1 MHVHSY
7 VMHLLCI
14 LQCSLLQDTAVY
26 TYTQTHLHD
35 LLVAKSRARILM
47 QKHIFSM
54 WAESKDAS
62 KSEEFS
68 MKGVSMQKL

>member
-1 MHVHSY
+1 M
-7 VMHLLCI
+7 I
-14 LQCSLLQDTAVY
+14 T
-26 TYTQTHLHD
+26 
-35 LLVAKSRARILM
+35 RARILK

-54 WAESKDAS
+54 WAESKDVS

>member
-1 MHVHSY
+1 
-7 VMHLLCI
+7 
-14 LQCSLLQDTAVY
+14 
-26 TYTQTHLHD
+26 
-35 LLVAKSRARILM
+35 M

-68 MKGVSMQKL
+68 MSFEGVSMQKL

>member
-1 MHVHSY
+1 MKRIGESKKIQSFKLPAN
-7 VMHLLCI
+7 LL
-14 LQCSLLQDTAVY
+14 
-26 TYTQTHLHD
+26 
-35 LLVAKSRARILM
+35 ARILM

>member
-1 MHVHSY
+1 MTEIQI
-7 VMHLLCI
+7 LLI
-14 LQCSLLQDTAVY
+14 I
-26 TYTQTHLHD
+26 
-35 LLVAKSRARILM
+35 RARILM

>member
-1 MHVHSY
+1 MIFTRKLI
-7 VMHLLCI
+7 LLTFWTFAI
-14 LQCSLLQDTAVY
+14 VLI
-26 TYTQTHLHD
+26 
-35 LLVAKSRARILM
+35 RARILM

>member
-1 MHVHSY
+1 MCVSNADGLQHVASFERMEETDFCVQLSNYY
-7 VMHLLCI
+7 V
-14 LQCSLLQDTAVY
+14 VN
-26 TYTQTHLHD
+26 
-35 LLVAKSRARILM
+35 RARILM

-62 KSEEFS
+62 KSEGFS

>member
-1 MHVHSY
+1 MEIFICELIQFFHTFLYTWV
-7 VMHLLCI
+7 I
-14 LQCSLLQDTAVY
+14 RGSLM
-26 TYTQTHLHD
+26 
-35 LLVAKSRARILM
+35 SRARILM